1 MIPMHKEIYLIK
13 GLPDEDYPAFN
24 SRIAGLIEYVT
35 ETVQPRGITYTITDQ
50 APPPMS
56 IIPFSRQKL
65 AAISV
70 YKDNTLSVNSFI
82 DADGFYGAYQ
92 VTEALPVGHTKDW
105 PDGHPTPG
113 ACLVTLFSKKKN
125 IDHPT
130 FIDRWHNSHTP
141 LSLRYH
147 PLWNYNR
154 NVVDEY
160 LTIND
165 AAFHGIVEEQVR
177 EKRDLLNPFRF
188 FGNPLIIVPRMI
200 HVYLDTKSFI
210 DYPTMETFLAKAY
223 IVRSK

>member
-1 MIPMHKEIYLIK
+1 MHKEIYLIK
-13 GLPDEDYPAFN
+13 GLPDEDYQAFN
-24 SRIAGLIEYVT
+24 SRITGLIEYVT
-35 ETVQPRGITYTITDQ
+35 ETVQPRGIMYTITDQ
-50 APPPMS
+50 TPPPMS

-70 YKDNTLSVNSFI
+70 YKDNTLTVNSFI
-82 DADGFYGAYQ
+82 DADGFYGGYK
-92 VTEALPVGHTKDW
+92 VTEALPVSYTKDW

-113 ACLVTLFSKKKN
+113 VCLVTLFSKKKN
-125 IDHPT
+125 IDHST

-165 AAFHGIVEEQVR
+165 AVFHGIVEEQVR
-177 EKRDLLNPFRF
+177 ERRDLLNPFRF
-188 FGNPLIIVPRMI
+188 FGNPLVIVPRMI

-210 DYPTMETFLAKAY
+210 DYATMETFLSKTY
-223 IVRSK
+223 VVRSK

>member
-1 MIPMHKEIYLIK
+1 MNKEIYLIK
-13 GLPDEDYPAFN
+13 GLADEDYAAFN

-35 ETVQPRGITYTITDQ
+35 ETAQPKGITYTITDQ

-56 IIPFSRQKL
+56 IIPFKEW
-65 AAISV
+65 
-70 YKDNTLSVNSFI
+70 I
-82 DADGFYGAYQ
+82 DGQ
-92 VTEALPVGHTKDW
+92 PS
-105 PDGHPTPG
+105 PG
-113 ACLVTLFSKKKN
+113 VCLLTLFSKKNN

-160 LTIND
+160 LTTND

-177 EKRDLLNPFRF
+177 ERRDLLNPFRF
-188 FGNPLIIVPRMI
+188 FGNPLVIIPRMI

-223 IVRSK
+223 VVRSK